1 MNLWFVGEGDKREGI
16 VKGVWDQYVHAAIFK
31 MDNQ

>member
-1 MNLWFVGEGDKREGI
+1 MVCGGGDKREGI